1 MSKQNF
7 RYLIIADIIIFILF
21 FVKIFFLE
29 PNFSS
34 KALQYYFDNEFYSST
49 QQSIFSMSTFLLSFI
64 FEIMM
69 FFFIRYSRQLWLF
82 IFIISFIDLD
92 FAPLLL
98 GYIEYLIITI
108 LIMIQSIMIYAMFF
122 TSLKDEFEK

>member
-34 KALQYYFDNEFYSST
+34 EALQYYFDNEFYSST

>member
-34 KALQYYFDNEFYSST
+34 EALQYYFDNEFYSST
-49 QQSIFSMSTFLLSFI
+49 QQSIFSMSTLLLSFI

-98 GYIEYLIITI
+98 GYIEYLLITI

>member
-34 KALQYYFDNEFYSST
+34 EALQYYFDNEFYSST
-49 QQSIFSMSTFLLSFI
+49 QQSIFSMSTLLLSFI